1 VVSGKYPTLEGEKV
15 ALINLNLGLTCV
27 ENRQEIVGVFGWAL
41 EKFSLFFAF
50 LGKFSD

>member
-41 EKFSLFFAF
+41 EKLSLFFAF
-50 LGKFSD
+50 LGKFSG